1 MTKTVRGITPL
12 LEGLVYKT
20 APEDIA
26 IIAGDDELVQVITD
40 KPELEARVVNNV
52 VAACKKFGK
61 GYIEHFEKALL
72 LYYPELFVH
81 TWAYNDGNLKIIILS
96 HDRETHQ
103 DLAEYAKLVNL
114 FVNHVKI

>member
-20 APEDIA
+20 APEDIVL
-26 IIAGDDELVQVITD
+26 IAGDGDLIQVITNN
-40 KPELEARVVNNV
+40 PELEARVVNNV
-52 VAACKKFGK
+52 VTACKKFGK

-81 TWAYNDGNLKIIILS
+81 TWAYNDSDLKIIVLS
-96 HDRETHQ
+96 HEREVWQ
-103 DLAEYAKLVNL
+103 DLSEYAKLINL
-114 FVNHVKI
+114 FVKYLGV